1 MQTKLVFVLGALVL
15 MGLGACSQQGREV
28 KTRVIAHRGAS
39 GYLPEHTL
47 EAYAAAY
54 FMGADMI
61 EPDVV
66 STRDRVLICF
76 HDVYLEKVTD
86 VESRFPDRR
95 RADGHWYAIDFDY
108 AELAGLTVTGRGDVA
123 WDGFHIP
130 TFDQFLS
137 LIGRLNEQTGRRVWV
152 VPEIKQ
158 PIFHKREGV
167 DVTRMTIDALLRHR
181 WDESR
186 VIIQCF
192 DEETLISL
200 HGEYGERYQL
210 LQLFSKVE
218 DVPPLEE
225 IGGYAWGIGPS
236 RKVIDADPSVV
247 RRAQVLG
254 MRVVPYT
261 FRDEPEELREYVE
274 THGVDAVFT
283 DYADRALRVTQ
294 ELR

>member
-1 MQTKLVFVLGALVL
+1 MQTKLVFVIGTLVL

-158 PIFHKREGV
+158 PMFHKREGV

-247 RRAQVLG
+247 RRAQALG

-274 THGVDAVFT
+274 MHGVDAVFT
-283 DYADRALRVTQ
+283 DYADRALRVMQ

>member
-1 MQTKLVFVLGALVL
+1 MHTKLVFVIVALVL

-137 LIGRLNEQTGRRVWV
+137 LIGRLNEQTGRSVWV

-192 DEETLISL
+192 DDETLISL

-218 DVPPLEE
+218 DVPPLED

-247 RRAQVLG
+247 RRAQALG

-283 DYADRALRVTQ
+283 DYADRTIRVMQ